1 MSDTTP
7 SVQTALD
14 KMKTWIAAYPGY
26 SILEDFQVDYTDKIP
41 ANGGIFP
48 SGLVEVARKQ
58 DIFGVVTVTNQY
70 NFGLY
75 YVFTKAPGDDAGA
88 TVNADWVIDF
98 QEWVQSQSALGEAPI
113 FGDDTTREK
122 ISAQN
127 GVLYEAND
135 EGTATY
141 MVQLSVQ
148 FIKRYEKYE
157 WPYIENHNPDFDFLD
172 DPFSIH

>member
-7 SVQTALD
+7 AVQTALD
-14 KMKTWIAAYPGY
+14 KMKAWIATYSGH
-26 SILEDFQVDYTDKIP
+26 SILEDFQVDYTDKVP

-48 SGLVEVARKQ
+48 SGLVEVSRKQ

-98 QEWVQSQSALGEAPI
+98 QEWVQSQSALVAAPV
-113 FGDDTTREK
+113 FGDDPAFEK
-122 ISAQN
+122 ITAQN
-127 GVLYEAND
+127 GVLYEATD

-148 FIKRYEKYE
+148 FIKKYE
-157 WPYIENHNPDFDFLD
+157 V
-172 DPFSIH
+172 